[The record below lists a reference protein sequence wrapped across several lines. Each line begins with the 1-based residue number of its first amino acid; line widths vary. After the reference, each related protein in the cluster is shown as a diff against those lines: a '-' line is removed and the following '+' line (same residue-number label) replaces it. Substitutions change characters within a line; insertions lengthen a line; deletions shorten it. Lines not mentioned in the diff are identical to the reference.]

1 MKKHVKQLLLL
12 VCMLLTVSSY
22 GQTSEVYSY
31 VCSSKVDT
39 GTGEKKLLNG
49 VSHFYC
55 RFDSNKGIC
64 YETNSAGKLKSEIYK
79 RTSAE
84 GYIYRFYKKENGIN
98 VYRRYYDNG
107 YGMFEKFVYF
117 SSDYSRMNEP
127 LGDNE
132 VFIYERVFPDKTG
145 SPTQMW

>member
-1 MKKHVKQLLLL
+1 MQKHVKQLLLL

-84 GYIYRFYKKENGIN
+84 GYIYIGSTKKKMALMSIEDIMIMDTECLRN
-98 VYRRYYDNG
+98 
-107 YGMFEKFVYF
+107 
-117 SSDYSRMNEP
+117 
-127 LGDNE
+127 L
-132 VFIYERVFPDKTG
+132 FI
-145 SPTQMW
+145 SPVTIQG